1 MGRGWAQGLVGGLL
15 ELGHDLVEE
24 PVDLVHLVATE
35 GGLEPRL
42 LDLFGGEGELVAGA
56 AGAKAVA
63 QTGQVGGGPFEQAAN
78 LAPLVPTN
86 DPAEGPRPDLL
97 GREPAFGHGARFPVA
112 WAVMATSSVLLDRV
126 GWQTGTTGQPARFL
140 WWPSSEEVPA
150 VRRTRTILI
159 LVAVSTSRGSASG
172 DAGTD
177 DVRIVDFAFVPRTV
191 RAKVGQ
197 KVKWE
202 HQDAGVTHTVT
213 ALDRSFRS
221 GDLEEGDEFSHLFPT
236 AGTFAYRCSIHPD
249 MRGRVKVSG

>member
-1 MGRGWAQGLVGGLL
+1 
-15 ELGHDLVEE
+15 
-24 PVDLVHLVATE
+24 VAVV
-35 GGLEPRL
+35 R
-42 LDLFGGEGELVAGA
+42 
-56 AGAKAVA
+56 
-63 QTGQVGGGPFEQAAN
+63 GGPRGAPHPHDPDPGGRRGRAGRRLRRRGEDKGEAAI
-78 LAPLVPTN
+78 AP
-86 DPAEGPRPDLL
+86 A
-97 GREPAFGHGARFPVA
+97 AA
-112 WAVMATSSVLLDRV
+112 S
-126 GWQTGTTGQPARFL
+126 
-140 WWPSSEEVPA
+140 
-150 VRRTRTILI
+150 
-159 LVAVSTSRGSASG
+159 STSRGSASG

>member
-1 MGRGWAQGLVGGLL
+1 
-15 ELGHDLVEE
+15 
-24 PVDLVHLVATE
+24 
-35 GGLEPRL
+35 
-42 LDLFGGEGELVAGA
+42 
-56 AGAKAVA
+56 
-63 QTGQVGGGPFEQAAN
+63 
-78 LAPLVPTN
+78 
-86 DPAEGPRPDLL
+86 
-97 GREPAFGHGARFPVA
+97 
-112 WAVMATSSVLLDRV
+112 MATSSVLLDRV

-159 LVAVSTSRGSASG
+159 LVAVAAVLAAGCAGGGGDKGEAAIAPAAASSTSRRSASG
-172 DAGTD
+172 DADTD

-249 MRGRVKVSG
+249 MRGRIKVSG